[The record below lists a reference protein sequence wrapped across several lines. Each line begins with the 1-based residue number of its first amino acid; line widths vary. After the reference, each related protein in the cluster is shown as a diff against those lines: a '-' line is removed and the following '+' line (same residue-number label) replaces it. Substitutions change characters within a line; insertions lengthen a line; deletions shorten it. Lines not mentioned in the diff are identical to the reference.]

1 MKFICTIFLIILFV
15 PLRAQSLSPMV
26 FSTAGTELSNGT
38 NSFTWTL
45 GELLTS
51 SNNLS
56 LGFQQ
61 VNVFVTAIEVEKK
74 NELSINVFPNPTID
88 IIQLQ
93 FSKVVK
99 NFIITIY
106 SKDGKQVYLEKKSSE
121 SLCKINLSSFPN
133 GTYSLKLSG
142 DISAHYE
149 VVKLN

>member
-1 MKFICTIFLIILFV
+1 MKFLFSTFLILFSTL
-15 PLRAQSLSPMV
+15 LRAQSLSPMV

-61 VNVFVTAIEVEKK
+61 VNVFVTSIEVEKK
-74 NELSINVFPNPTID
+74 NELSIGVFPNPTVD

-93 FSKVVK
+93 FNKLVK

-106 SKDGKQVYLEKKSSE
+106 SKDGKLVYSEKKSSE
-121 SLCKINLSSFPN
+121 SFCKINLSSFPN

>member
-1 MKFICTIFLIILFV
+1 MKFFFSTFLIFCFSLV
-15 PLRAQSLSPMV
+15 RSQSLSPMV

-61 VNVFVTAIEVEKK
+61 TSVVVTAIDVEKSNK
-74 NELSINVFPNPTID
+74 ASINVFPNPAVD

-93 FSKVVK
+93 FSEVVK
-99 NFIITIY
+99 NVIIKIY
-106 SKDGKQVYLEKKSSE
+106 SKEGKEVYSDRKTSE
-121 SLCKINLSSFPN
+121 SLCKINLSSLPN
-133 GTYSLKLSG
+133 GVYTLKLSG
-142 DISAHYE
+142 DIVAHYE
-149 VVKLN
+149 IVKLN